1 MWCSIYTCIT
11 KAFAI
16 RKPLYFDYV
25 CPRAFMHI
33 FNVLICNCI
42 CIMKQ
47 TLETL
52 AKVKH
57 WKLVNLSEVTLP
69 LTPN

>member
-1 MWCSIYTCIT
+1 
-11 KAFAI
+11 
-16 RKPLYFDYV
+16 
-25 CPRAFMHI
+25 
-33 FNVLICNCI
+33 
-42 CIMKQ
+42 MKQ